1 MNVRSS
7 KAITLPYSC
16 IRNISSPEDT
26 NCGRR
31 VLVGQIPITA
41 IIDIPTNENV
51 REYLLEAEGKIRR
64 RPSQVHRAILNTLR
78 NDPENFSVLNSGLV
92 IVAKEAKIDDKDFTI
107 TLTKSSIINGSQTQ
121 GVVRDFLTELTK
133 NNEDIPG
140 IHVKFELI
148 VTDDDD
154 LIAETSIARNFQNN
168 VMAISIIGRLG
179 QLDELEKAIQKQRP
193 DVKLRMSE
201 TQLSDDYID
210 TEKLLQVLIALIPP
224 QLWPNESE
232 QEDPNKVFAYSQ
244 KTKCLKFF
252 QEVHVKATEQN
263 DPASLALY
271 KFFLDIAP
279 TAYDLYHQWK
289 SHQGFQGTRLWSIQR
304 DGREIVDIPDGI
316 IFPILA
322 SLSAFMKKSKKSWEY
337 SPPER
342 FNDEEIVKVA
352 KQAYQQIARSNPQ
365 TMGKTKAC
373 YSMIY
378 QITSLFSRLSE

>member
-1 MNVRSS
+1 MNSRSS

-31 VLVGQIPITA
+31 VLVGQIPITS

-51 REYLLEAEGKIRR
+51 REYLLEAEGKLRR

-78 NDPENFSVLNSGLV
+78 NDPENFTVLNSGLV
-92 IVAKEAKIDDKDFTI
+92 IVAREAQVDDKNFTI

-121 GVVRDFLTELTK
+121 GVVRDFLSELAR
-133 NNEDIPG
+133 NNEAPPK

-179 QLDELEKAIQKQRP
+179 QLDELEKSIQKRRP
-193 DVKLRMSE
+193 DIKLRMSE

-224 QLWPNESE
+224 QLWPTESE
-232 QEDPNKVFAYSQ
+232 QDDPNKVFAYSQ

-252 QEVHVKATEQN
+252 QDIHVQATEHQ
-263 DPASLALY
+263 DETSLALY

-289 SHQGFQGTRLWSIQR
+289 SHQGFQGTRIWSIQR

-322 SLSAFMKKSKKSWEY
+322 SLSAFMKKSGKSWKY
-337 SPPER
+337 SPPEK

-352 KQAYQQIARSNPQ
+352 KQAYQQIAKSNPQ

-378 QITSLFSRLSE
+378 QITSLYSRLA